1 MKLESIGITLVSGRF
16 ANCQTSVCKQ
26 YIYIRYGDETAWD
39 ETARGRNDH
48 LTLVKRKTLKNLL
61 CRKSDD
67 STCEGRV
74 LAAT

>member
-26 YIYIRYGDETAWD
+26 YKTVYIPVNIYIRYGDETAWD

-48 LTLVKRKTLKNLL
+48 NNMTKT
-61 CRKSDD
+61 
-67 STCEGRV
+67 
-74 LAAT
+74 

>member
-48 LTLVKRKTLKNLL
+48 KTLHLL
-61 CRKSDD
+61 TSKIFWRQTK
-67 STCEGRV
+67 
-74 LAAT
+74 